1 MLLLG
6 ICGSLREQSFN
17 LKLLQN
23 AATLFNDSVEF
34 KLADWSE
41 IPVYNQD
48 IDTDEKPTSVTSF
61 KQAIASADGVLIAT
75 PEYNYGIPGALKNAI
90 DWASRPA
97 YKSVFA
103 GKPTGVLSAS
113 MGPTGGNRA
122 QGQLKQVLAGMLTPV
137 YPAPEYILP
146 TVHNAFDDNNQLTDA
161 KAKQSLQRYLDGY
174 IDWVNG
180 IKKVT

>member
-17 LKLLQN
+17 RKLLQHT
-23 AATLFNDSVEF
+23 ATLLHDSIEF
-34 KLADWSE
+34 KLADWSG

-48 IDTDEKPTSVTSF
+48 NDTDQKPVSVVTF
-61 KQAIASADGVLIAT
+61 KQAIASADGLLIAT

-122 QGQLKQVLAGMLTPV
+122 QGQLRQILAGMLTPV
-137 YPAPEYILP
+137 YSAPEFILP
-146 TVHNAFDDNNQLTDA
+146 AAHNAFDDKDQLTDN
-161 KAKQSLQRYLDGY
+161 KAIQSLQRYLDGY
-174 IDWVNG
+174 IDWLSSFDSAD
-180 IKKVT
+180 